1 MQQMTAKVT
10 NGWADPATF
19 AVHSI
24 WPWDNHEVVHV
35 ITALFGRPSD
45 FFNEGIAVAMS
56 VDPQNGRWESMW
68 QSQPSH
74 TWARTFRSHGELPRL
89 SDIVETD
96 AFRRLDDA

>member
-19 AVHSI
+19 AVHPI

-56 VDPQNGRWESMW
+56 VDQNGRWES
-68 QSQPSH
+68 
-74 TWARTFRSHGELPRL
+74 ALTFRSHGELPRL
-89 SDIVETD
+89 SDMVETD

>member
-19 AVHSI
+19 AVHPI

-56 VDPQNGRWESMW
+56 VDRRTGGGSR

-74 TWARTFRSHGELPRL
+74 TWARTFRSHGEPPRP